1 MSLPKPQKGDVCM
14 DSTLKNI
21 VEFTI
26 SLAFNI
32 HKLMLIYTSVFI
44 QYFERKDG
52 EAYNG

>member
-1 MSLPKPQKGDVCM
+1 MN
-14 DSTLKNI
+14 STLKNI

-44 QYFERKDG
+44 QYFETKDG
-52 EAYNG
+52 EAYDG